1 MLVSLA
7 GAARAQSSSTTSRPT
22 PDTSVTTRSTTDPQG
37 DPATQQTRPPQQ
49 RQGVPPVTPVRPLSE
64 EDRQRQQAA
73 SQRRQREAATGAPD
87 VLLDVPNVSV
97 EAINLEVDNLRA
109 HLALDARLA
118 NLLQL
123 TAGV

>member
-1 MLVSLA
+1 MPS
-7 GAARAQSSSTTSRPT
+7 ARAPGRTAC
-22 PDTSVTTRSTTDPQG
+22 DARS
-37 DPATQQTRPPQQ
+37 
-49 RQGVPPVTPVRPLSE
+49 PLSE

-73 SQRRQREAATGAPD
+73 SQRRQREAFTGDPD

-109 HLALDARLA
+109 HLSLDARLA

-123 TAGV
+123 TVGVDVSIDKVKLDIKGVRAEALLKLRLDNVATILDRTLTTI